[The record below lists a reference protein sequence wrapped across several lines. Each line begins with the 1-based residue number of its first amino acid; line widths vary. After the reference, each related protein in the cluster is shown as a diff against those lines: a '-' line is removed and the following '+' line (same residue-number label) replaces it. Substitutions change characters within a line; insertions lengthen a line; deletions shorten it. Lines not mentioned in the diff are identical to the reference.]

1 MKRFLN
7 WVWSIF
13 EVIIIVY
20 VITITC
26 FILCRNDHGFTQ
38 FGEYT
43 FDNVSLTDE
52 RNIHDTKKGDLLII
66 KNSNDINVGDMIYYY
81 AVYNDKYVIKTN
93 AVTKIEKDDF
103 TSLYTLNDESGTTI
117 ASTKVLGKYAS
128 RHANLGAILD
138 VLESKIGFLFL
149 VLLPIMVVFIYQVYE
164 FIVIIRYERREDEE
178 EEEEEMK
185 PTNKQKKEDNVEVL

>member
-7 WVWSIF
+7 WVWSTF

-20 VITITC
+20 VIAITC
-26 FILCRNDHGFTQ
+26 FILCRNEHGFTQ

-43 FDNVSLTDE
+43 FDNISLTDE
-52 RNIHDTKKGDLLII
+52 RNIHDVKKGDLLII
-66 KNSNDINVGDMIYYY
+66 KNSNDIKVGDMIYYY

-103 TSLYTLNDESGTTI
+103 TNLYTLNDEDGITI
-117 ASTKVLGKYAS
+117 ASTRVLGKYAS
-128 RHANLGAILD
+128 RHSNLGAILD

-164 FIVIIRYERREDEE
+164 FIVIIRYERNEDEE
-178 EEEEEMK
+178 DDGDDK
-185 PTNKQKKEDNVEVL
+185 PTNNKKTDNIEVL

>member
-66 KNSNDINVGDMIYYY
+66 KNSNDINVGDMVYYY

-164 FIVIIRYERREDEE
+164 FIVIIRYERREDDEE
-178 EEEEEMK
+178 EVEEMK

>member
-1 MKRFLN
+1 MKKFLN

-13 EVIIIVY
+13 EVIIIIY

-66 KNSNDINVGDMIYYY
+66 KNSNDISVGDMVYYY

-103 TSLYTLNDESGTTI
+103 TNLYTLNDEDGITI
-117 ASTKVLGKYAS
+117 ASTRVLGKYAS
-128 RHANLGAILD
+128 RHSNLGAILD

-164 FIVIIRYERREDEE
+164 FIVIIRYERNEE
-178 EEEEEMK
+178 EDDDGDDK
-185 PTNKQKKEDNVEVL
+185 PTNNKKTDNIEVL

>member
-1 MKRFLN
+1 MKKFLN

-13 EVIIIVY
+13 EVIIIIY

-66 KNSNDINVGDMIYYY
+66 KNSNDISVGDMVYYY

-103 TSLYTLNDESGTTI
+103 TNLYTLNDENGTTI
-117 ASTKVLGKYAS
+117 ASTRVLGKYAS

-164 FIVIIRYERREDEE
+164 FIVIIRYERREDDEE
-178 EEEEEMK
+178 EEEIK

>member
-1 MKRFLN
+1 MKKFLN

-13 EVIIIVY
+13 EVIIIIY

-66 KNSNDINVGDMIYYY
+66 KNSNDISVGDMVYYY

-103 TSLYTLNDESGTTI
+103 TNLYTLNDENGTTI
-117 ASTKVLGKYAS
+117 ASTRVLGKYAS

-164 FIVIIRYERREDEE
+164 FIVIIRYERREDDE

>member
-1 MKRFLN
+1 
-7 WVWSIF
+7 
-13 EVIIIVY
+13 
-20 VITITC
+20 
-26 FILCRNDHGFTQ
+26 
-38 FGEYT
+38 
-43 FDNVSLTDE
+43 
-52 RNIHDTKKGDLLII
+52 
-66 KNSNDINVGDMIYYY
+66 MIYYY

-117 ASTKVLGKYAS
+117 ASTRVLGKYAS

>member
-20 VITITC
+20 VIAITC
-26 FILCRNDHGFTQ
+26 FILCRNEHGFTQ

-43 FDNVSLTDE
+43 FDNISLTDE
-52 RNIHDTKKGDLLII
+52 RNIHDVKKGDLLII
-66 KNSNDINVGDMIYYY
+66 KNSNDIKVGDMIYYY

-103 TSLYTLNDESGTTI
+103 TNLYTLNDEDGIII
-117 ASTKVLGKYAS
+117 ASTRVLGKYAS
-128 RHANLGAILD
+128 RHSHLGAILD

-164 FIVIIRYERREDEE
+164 FIVIIRYERNEE
-178 EEEEEMK
+178 EDDDGEDK
-185 PTNKQKKEDNVEVL
+185 PTNNKKTDNIEVL